1 MKITPVYSAKII
13 IIISVASNLSFFT
26 FNTKNN
32 KYFAYK
38 YNISTSGILRY
49 YFSKKRIILMHGGR
63 HGFINGK
70 QDVKTAEK
78 QSVECI
84 VLLTLWFI
92 ILSCLGRCNK
102 RPSHNILLNRSIV
115 HAIRLHVSEVPFSG
129 VVSAHTIVCVCV
141 CTYVY
146 VYTLCMCAMP
156 ECRQCSLC
164 ASLEQKML

>member
-1 MKITPVYSAKII
+1 MQ
-13 IIISVASNLSFFT
+13 
-26 FNTKNN
+26 
-32 KYFAYK
+32 
-38 YNISTSGILRY
+38 
-49 YFSKKRIILMHGGR
+49 GGR
-63 HGFINGK
+63 HGYINGK

-102 RPSHNILLNRSIV
+102 WPSHNILLNRSIV

-141 CTYVY
+141 CMCTHYVC
-146 VYTLCMCAMP
+146 VPRPSADSAVCVQAWN
-156 ECRQCSLC
+156 RRCSKIKQTNILLIG
-164 ASLEQKML
+164 ASVLQYINSI

>member
-1 MKITPVYSAKII
+1 MQ
-13 IIISVASNLSFFT
+13 
-26 FNTKNN
+26 
-32 KYFAYK
+32 
-38 YNISTSGILRY
+38 
-49 YFSKKRIILMHGGR
+49 GGR

-102 RPSHNILLNRSIV
+102 WPSHNILLNRSIV

-141 CTYVY
+141 YVCVHTMY
-146 VYTLCMCAMP
+146 V
-156 ECRQCSLC
+156 CRARVPTVQFVCKLGTED
-164 ASLEQKML
+164 ALK